1 MYLTGIISIDTI
13 DIVMRIISAYDART
27 KFGELLNEVYY
38 KGEEVVVERKGKPM
52 VKIVKVKKEKKS
64 KKDPLLAA
72 AGMWK
77 DLDTDK
83 MIRDIYKA
91 RKDGSS
97 KKKYLAS
104 W

>member
-1 MYLTGIISIDTI
+1 MKT
-13 DIVMRIISAYDART
+13 ISAYNART

-52 VKIVKVKKEKKS
+52 VKIVKAELS
-64 KKDPLLAA
+64 KKKKIDPFLRA
-72 AGMWK
+72 AGVWR
-77 DLDTDK
+77 DLDTDR
-83 MIRDIYKA
+83 MTEEIYKK

-97 KKKYLAS
+97 KKKLLAR

>member
-1 MYLTGIISIDTI
+1 MKT
-13 DIVMRIISAYDART
+13 VSAYDART

-38 KGEEVVVERKGKPM
+38 KGEEVIVERKGKRM
-52 VKIVKVKKEKKS
+52 VKITRVERPGKTRRDLLKE
-64 KKDPLLAA
+64 A
-72 AGMWK
+72 AGAWK

-83 MIRDIYKA
+83 LIRDIYKA
-91 RKDGSS
+91 RRDGSR